1 MRDYTTID
9 HGQDPP
15 GEADLRLAF
24 VHSGVHAR
32 PLDPRIAKV
41 QALFHEDRTSA
52 RMAAAQFDL
61 DLDPAYA
68 FYLQRNR
75 LPETLFFHEL
85 FRSLTF
91 LEAVPDAGDLRWSP
105 ATLNDSWEGRMIGPG
120 QGLKLV
126 DGWGAF
132 ASLAGWIRGGGIHRL
147 AAPPPDRRALS
158 LTLGVARAAFSGQM
172 RQGSCYRANMPWC
185 DWFDAEGF
193 DTTLVLIDHRT
204 GVATVILLTDGP

>member
-1 MRDYTTID
+1 MRDYTPID
-9 HGQDPP
+9 WSPDPP

-24 VHSGVHAR
+24 VHSGVHGR
-32 PLDPRIAKV
+32 PLDPRIARV

-61 DLDPAYA
+61 DLDPAWV
-68 FYLQRNR
+68 FFLQRNR
-75 LPETLFFHEL
+75 LPETLFFWEL
-85 FRSLTF
+85 FRSLAF
-91 LEAVPDAGDLRWSP
+91 LEAVPDAGALRWSP
-105 ATLNDSWEGRMIGPG
+105 ATLNDSWEGRMIGQA

-147 AAPPPDRRALS
+147 AAPPDDRRALS

>member
-1 MRDYTTID
+1 MRDYTCID
-9 HGQDPP
+9 WSQDPP
-15 GEADLRLAF
+15 GEADLRPAF
-24 VHSGVHAR
+24 VHSGVYAR
-32 PLDPRIAKV
+32 PLDPRIARV

-75 LPETLFFHEL
+75 LPETLFFWEL
-85 FRSLTF
+85 FRSLAF
-91 LEAVPDAGDLRWSP
+91 LEAVPGVGALRWSP
-105 ATLNDSWEGRMIGPG
+105 ATLNDSWEGRMIGQA

-147 AAPPPDRRALS
+147 AAPPDDRRALA

>member
-9 HGQDPP
+9 WSQDLPTA
-15 GEADLRLAF
+15 ADLRLAF
-24 VHSGVHAR
+24 VHSGVRGR
-32 PLDPRIAKV
+32 PLDPRIARA

-61 DLDPAYA
+61 DLDPAYV
-68 FYLQRNR
+68 FHLQRNR
-75 LPETLFFHEL
+75 LPETLFFWEL
-85 FRSLTF
+85 FRSLAF
-91 LEAVPDAGDLRWSP
+91 LEGVPDAGALHWSP
-105 ATLNDSWEGRMIGPG
+105 ATPSDSWEGRMIGQG

-132 ASLAGWIRGGGIHRL
+132 AALAGWIRKGGIHRL
-147 AAPPPDRRALS
+147 AAPPDDRRAMA

-172 RQGSCYRANMPWC
+172 SQGSCYWASAPWC
-185 DWFDAEGF
+185 EWFDFEGF
-193 DTTLVLIDHRT
+193 DTTLVFLDHRT

>member
-15 GEADLRLAF
+15 TDADLRLAF
-24 VHSGVHAR
+24 VHSGVHGR
-32 PLDPRIAKV
+32 PLDPRIARV

-52 RMAAAQFDL
+52 RMAAVQFDL
-61 DLDPAYA
+61 DLDPAWA

-75 LPETLFFHEL
+75 LPETLFFYQL
-85 FRSLTF
+85 FRSLDF
-91 LEAVPDAGDLRWSP
+91 LEAVPKMGNLRWSP
-105 ATLNDSWEGRMIGPG
+105 ATPYDSWEGRTLGQG
-120 QGLKLV
+120 QGLTLV
-126 DGWGAF
+126 NDWGAF
-132 ASLAGWIRGGGIHRL
+132 ASLAGWIRDGGIHRL
-147 AAPPPDRRALS
+147 AAPPTDRRALA

-193 DTTLVLIDHRT
+193 DTTLVFIDHRT

>member
-9 HGQDPP
+9 WSQDLPAD
-15 GEADLRLAF
+15 ADLRLAF
-24 VHSGVHAR
+24 VQSWVRSR
-32 PLDPRIAKV
+32 PLDPRIARV

-68 FYLQRNR
+68 FFLQRKR
-75 LPETLFFHEL
+75 LPETLFFYQL
-85 FRSLTF
+85 FNSLDF
-91 LEAVPDAGDLRWSP
+91 QEAVPAVGNLRWSP
-105 ATLNDSWEGRMIGPG
+105 STLNDSREGRTIGQG

-132 ASLAGWIRGGGIHRL
+132 ASLAGWIRNGGLHIHEAR
-147 AAPPPDRRALS
+147 PTDRRALS

-172 RQGSCYRANMPWC
+172 RQGSCYRGAAPWC
-185 DWFDAEGF
+185 DWFDGEEQ
-193 DTTLVLIDHRT
+193 DTTLVFIDHRA

>member
-9 HGQDPP
+9 HGQALPT
-15 GEADLRLAF
+15 EADLRLAF

-32 PLDPRIAKV
+32 PLDPRIARV

-68 FYLQRNR
+68 FYLQRKR
-75 LPETLFFHEL
+75 LPETLFFWEL
-85 FRSLTF
+85 FRSLDF
-91 LEAVPDAGDLRWSP
+91 LEAVPEVGALRWSP
-105 ATLNDSWEGRMIGPG
+105 ATLNDSWEGRMIGQA

-132 ASLAGWIRGGGIHRL
+132 ASLAGWIRDGGIHRL
-147 AAPPPDRRALS
+147 AAPPPDRRALA

-193 DTTLVLIDHRT
+193 DTTLVFIDHRT

>member
-1 MRDYTTID
+1 MRDYTTTD
-9 HGQDPP
+9 HSQDLPT
-15 GEADLRLAF
+15 GAELRLAF
-24 VHSGVHAR
+24 AHSGVYAR
-32 PLDPRIAKV
+32 PLDPRIARV

-61 DLDPAYA
+61 DLDPAYV
-68 FYLQRNR
+68 FFLQRNR
-75 LPETLFFHEL
+75 LPETLFFWEL
-85 FRSLTF
+85 FRSLAF
-91 LEAVPDAGDLRWSP
+91 LEAVPGVGALCWSP

-132 ASLAGWIRGGGIHRL
+132 ASLAGWIRDGGIHRL
-147 AAPPPDRRALS
+147 AAPPPDRRALA

-204 GVATVILLTDGP
+204 GVATVILLTDTP